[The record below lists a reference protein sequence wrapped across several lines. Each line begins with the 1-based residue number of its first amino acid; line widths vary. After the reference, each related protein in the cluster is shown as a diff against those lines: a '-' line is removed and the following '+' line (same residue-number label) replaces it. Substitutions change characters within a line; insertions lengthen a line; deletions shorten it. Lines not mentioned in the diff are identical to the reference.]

1 MKNNDDKTSKN
12 TLTIAKILWITIGS
26 TPIIF
31 LLVILMLEN
40 PEVDRT
46 GVKISEVSFSDP
58 VVLALS
64 LTAICI
70 FFAAQKLP
78 SLLFRG
84 SQPHRQQ
91 ILIPFMVRLALFEA
105 IAIIGFVL
113 SIIKS
118 SDFAYLP
125 FLFISLAGF
134 LSSSPSKS
142 LRVRTVSNQ

>member
-1 MKNNDDKTSKN
+1 MASKN
-12 TLTIAKILWITIGS
+12 TLTVAKILWITVGS
-26 TPIIF
+26 TPLIF
-31 LLVILMLEN
+31 LLVILILEN
-40 PEVDRT
+40 PEGDRF

-70 FFAAQKLP
+70 FFTAQKLP
-78 SLLFRG
+78 SLLSKGTQSYR
-84 SQPHRQQ
+84 HL

-105 IAIIGFVL
+105 IAIIGFIL
-113 SIIKS
+113 SIMKS

-134 LSSSPSKS
+134 LSSSPTKS
-142 LRVRTVSNQ
+142 LRERTGSNQ